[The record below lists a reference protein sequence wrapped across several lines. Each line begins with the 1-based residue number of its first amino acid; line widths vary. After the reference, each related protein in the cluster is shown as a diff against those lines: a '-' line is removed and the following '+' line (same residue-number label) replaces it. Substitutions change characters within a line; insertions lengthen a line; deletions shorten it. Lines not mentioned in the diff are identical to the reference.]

1 MTELP
6 LNFIAFGFVDR
17 IIEPFCYG
25 SAAFL
30 LSYRISITPIKKIV
44 AIIIGILCFLWM
56 DDIWLNISLADG
68 TTGFA
73 FENQN
78 LSELFGSAEKV
89 GDAQFDSGESSGLYS
104 MLHLNAWD
112 VGSGILLIPFAYLLG
127 LKITRRRWDESS
139 SREIGFKSIIQV
151 NSQNQQSQ
159 TPGNQSIIGDGK
171 MRIFVEKE
179 YQPRLELS
187 LGEVNQKLEIGEFD
201 GTENAWTAGQKEWT
215 ELNKI
220 SGVIIPQPPP
230 ISKPNESTNDN
241 DRLAGERLA
250 DQTENNDEMQQP
262 PPPIIKSKPVE
273 RESPLP
279 LSTSSG
285 QVKNEL
291 ASESSKEIETGQSY
305 HPWRRLLARTVDLAS
320 GGLLLIFLFSILIA
334 LLFPNSV
341 EGYVAFLD
349 NVIMAGIL
357 MYILWIPCEAF
368 FISKLGTTPGK
379 WIFGISVISTTGEN
393 LPYMRSLK
401 RAFGVWMQGDAF
413 SFFIVTIIT
422 RLFAYRRLTTTG
434 TTLWDI
440 SSGSTVSHKEWGAGR
455 AIASTLSIV
464 LISIIIGV
472 LNQMG

>member
-1 MTELP
+1 MSDLP

-30 LSYRISITPIKKIV
+30 LSYRISITPFKKMV

-89 GDAQFDSGESSGLYS
+89 GDAQFDSGERSGLYS
-104 MLHLNAWD
+104 MLHLNVWD

-139 SREIGFKSIIQV
+139 SHEIGFKSNIQV
-151 NSQNQQSQ
+151 NSQSQQSQ
-159 TPGNQSIIGDGK
+159 TPGNQSIIGDEE
-171 MRIFVEKE
+171 MRIFIEKE
-179 YQPRLELS
+179 YAPRQELS
-187 LGEVNQKLEIGEFD
+187 LEEVNHKLEIGELD

-230 ISKPNESTNDN
+230 TSKPNESPNAN
-241 DRLAGERLA
+241 DRVIEGPLAN
-250 DQTENNDEMQQP
+250 QIKNNDEMQQP
-262 PPPIIKSKPVE
+262 PPLIKKSNQVE
-273 RESPLP
+273 SEAALP
-279 LSTSSG
+279 LSKVNNPVINDIS
-285 QVKNEL
+285 
-291 ASESSKEIETGQSY
+291 SESSNEFDVGQSY
-305 HPWRRLLARTVDLAS
+305 HPWRRLLARTVDLFS
-320 GGLLLIFLFSILIA
+320 SGLLVFYIFSVFFTM
-334 LLFPNSV
+334 LFPNSV
-341 EGYVAFLD
+341 EDFIALLNNPIAATMLIYL
-349 NVIMAGIL
+349 
-357 MYILWIPCEAF
+357 LWIPFEAA
-368 FISKLGTTPGK
+368 FISMLGTTPAK
-379 WIFGISVISTTGEN
+379 WVFGISVKSRTGGN
-393 LPYMRSLK
+393 LSYMSSLG
-401 RAFGVWMQGDAF
+401 RAFGVWIQGDAF
-413 SFFIVTIIT
+413 SFFIATIIT

-440 SSGSTVSHKEWGAGR
+440 SSGSTVSHEEWGAGR
-455 AIASTLSIV
+455 AIASTLSLV
-464 LISIIIGV
+464 LISTIIGV